1 MPFAPVGR
9 GGLVVDEVVEE
20 VDEEEEKGDDAV
32 DDTVDPEIEDAEFE
46 ADVADE
52 ADGEPEVDAAD
63 FDVVEAAVDA
73 TAVLWTA
80 DSAAVVTTLANIDE
94 GEDEEAD
101 EEGKER
107 IKTVLVIVPYTVLFL
122 NTVSGLNVT
131 VALFVSV
138 NIKTSVVCT
147 LTSCLHPTSTAN
159 LPEVGRTT
167 LGLGI
172 LKEALAA

>member
-9 GGLVVDEVVEE
+9 GGWVVDEEVEE
-20 VDEEEEKGDDAV
+20 VDDAA
-32 DDTVDPEIEDAEFE
+32 DDTADPEVEDAESE
-46 ADVADE
+46 ADEVDE
-52 ADGEPEVDAAD
+52 EPEVDAAD
-63 FDVVEAAVDA
+63 SDVVEAAGDA

-80 DSAAVVTTLANIDE
+80 DSAAVVTSLAKIDE
-94 GEDEEAD
+94 GEEEEAD

-107 IKTVLVIVPYTVLFL
+107 MKTVLVIVPYTVLFL

>member
-9 GGLVVDEVVEE
+9 GKWVVDEEVEE
-20 VDEEEEKGDDAV
+20 VDDAADDAA
-32 DDTVDPEIEDAEFE
+32 DPEVEDAESE
-46 ADVADE
+46 ADEVDE
-52 ADGEPEVDAAD
+52 EPEVDAAD
-63 FDVVEAAVDA
+63 SDVERAVDA

-80 DSAAVVTTLANIDE
+80 DPTTVFSALATTDE
-94 GEDEEAD
+94 D
-101 EEGKER
+101 GKER

-122 NTVSGLNVT
+122 NTVSGLKVT
-131 VALFVSV
+131 VALLVSV

-147 LTSCLHPTSTAN
+147 LTSCLQPTSTAN

-172 LKEALAA
+172 LKDALAA

>member
-9 GGLVVDEVVEE
+9 GGWVVDEEVEE
-20 VDEEEEKGDDAV
+20 VDDAADDAA
-32 DDTVDPEIEDAEFE
+32 DPEVEDAESE
-46 ADVADE
+46 ADE
-52 ADGEPEVDAAD
+52 ADEEPEVDAAD
-63 FDVVEAAVDA
+63 SDVVEAAVDA

-80 DSAAVVTTLANIDE
+80 DPTTVFSALATTDE
-94 GEDEEAD
+94 D
-101 EEGKER
+101 GKER

-122 NTVSGLNVT
+122 NTVSGLKVT

-147 LTSCLHPTSTAN
+147 LTSCLQPTSTAN

-172 LKEALAA
+172 LKDALAA